1 MGSMLVFVRDTSLC
15 VLLFVWTLG
24 EVLGVSEAVY
34 LLSPLEVVDR
44 TDPGRDKELNSTATP
59 VTMIWLVRGTLHSVI

>member
-1 MGSMLVFVRDTSLC
+1 MC
-15 VLLFVWTLG
+15 VVVCVWTLG

-44 TDPGRDKELNSTATP
+44 TDPGREKELNSTATP
-59 VTMIWLVRGTLHSVI
+59 VTMIWLVRGTLHALCRYSQTEVHSL

>member
-1 MGSMLVFVRDTSLC
+1 MFVRDASLC
-15 VLLFVWTLG
+15 VCCVVCVWTLG

-44 TDPGRDKELNSTATP
+44 TDPGREKEVNSTATP
-59 VTMIWLVRGTLHSVI
+59 VTMIWLVRGTLHAL